1 VPVRA
6 TSDLR
11 KTQDDRSLSLRERAR
26 VRGNETPPTK
36 TAGPILQAQLDR
48 LPQSVACGAQKQ
60 ISRRALRTTGVS
72 RQTHWCFER
81 CFPLTPA
88 LSLRERENLPP
99 RLRQSRAPGLVAT
112 RDALFPLPEGEGKG
126 EGESDAANQNDRTNF
141 ASSIRPAPRA
151 SGLWYPKTNLP
162 TRAKIDWR
170 QPPSALVFRAL
181 LPPHPGPPLGRARML
196 RRPRRPHCHFVVY
209 LAESSVGHRA

>member
-1 VPVRA
+1 VPARA
-6 TSDLR
+6 TSDLS
-11 KTQDDRSLSLRERAR
+11 KTQDDRSLSLRERDR

-88 LSLRERENLPP
+88 LSPRRGRIFRRACANPERLDSSQRGMRSSLSLRERVRGRGNQTQPTKTTGRILQAQFDRLPEP
-99 RLRQSRAPGLVAT
+99 VACGTQKQISRRALRSTGVSRQAHWCFE
-112 RDALFPLPEGEGKG
+112 RCFPLTQALPWG
-126 EGESDAANQNDRTNF
+126 EGECF
-141 ASSIRPAPRA
+141 ADLAGLIVILSSI
-151 SGLWYPKTNLP
+151 
-162 TRAKIDWR
+162 
-170 QPPSALVFRAL
+170 
-181 LPPHPGPPLGRARML
+181 L
-196 RRPRRPHCHFVVY
+196 RNHQ
-209 LAESSVGHRA
+209 